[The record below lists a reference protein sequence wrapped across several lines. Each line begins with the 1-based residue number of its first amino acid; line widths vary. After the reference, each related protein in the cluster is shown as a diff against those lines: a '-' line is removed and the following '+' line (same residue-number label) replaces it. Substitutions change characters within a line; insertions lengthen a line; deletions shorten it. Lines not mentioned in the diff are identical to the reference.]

1 MNFRSRSPHK
11 RPAFASKDTARARSN
26 GIRIRF
32 SNVPRVACTLR
43 LISRLAHIQ
52 RGAHTCSSRAAH
64 TFWICDNT
72 CKFRFVRNSSSPH
85 SPLSLSRI
93 FSYRRYTCSHFV
105 LDTFLM
111 AKDLCRYYTNLIF
124 SPRYVMQLPTL
135 NQYTNINERVII
147 CAPFY
152 SS

>member
-1 MNFRSRSPHK
+1 MILKEGKKKNSKDEKYHNIRILRTWYANGCNYLGHIQMNFRSRSPHK

-85 SPLSLSRI
+85 PSLSLSNI
-93 FSYRRYTCSHFV
+93 FVSQIHVFPLR
-105 LDTFLM
+105 
-111 AKDLCRYYTNLIF
+111 A
-124 SPRYVMQLPTL
+124 
-135 NQYTNINERVII
+135 
-147 CAPFY
+147 
-152 SS
+152 

>member
-1 MNFRSRSPHK
+1 MILKEGKKKNSIFKKKKIFSNNSKDEKYHNIRILRTWYANGCNYLGHIQMNFRSRSPHK

-85 SPLSLSRI
+85 PSLSLSNI
-93 FSYRRYTCSHFV
+93 FVSQIHVFPLR
-105 LDTFLM
+105 
-111 AKDLCRYYTNLIF
+111 A
-124 SPRYVMQLPTL
+124 
-135 NQYTNINERVII
+135 
-147 CAPFY
+147 
-152 SS
+152 

>member
-85 SPLSLSRI
+85 PTPLSLSLSNI
-93 FSYRRYTCSHFV
+93 FVSQIHVFPLRAWHISYGERF
-105 LDTFLM
+105 M
-111 AKDLCRYYTNLIF
+111 YTNLIF

-147 CAPFY
+147 CAPF
-152 SS
+152 